1 MEILLTSFI
10 IGISYGFILFLLG
23 TGLSLTMGLMKIVN
37 LAHGAIYMVG
47 AYVGL
52 AAARFTQSF
61 LIGVLAGGLSA
72 GLLGMFMEVVFFAP
86 LIQTQYGPGLIDHR
100 FCLRP
105 Y

>member
-1 MEILLTSFI
+1 MEILFTSFI

-52 AAARFTQSF
+52 TAARYTQDF

-72 GLLGMFMEVVFFAP
+72 GLLGMLPEAAYAQLVP
-86 LIQTQYGPGLIDHR
+86 SLTQKP
-100 FCLRP
+100 
-105 Y
+105 